1 MTNLERFTLCYETG
15 YKFAK
20 MGGIEQNVKYYLAD
34 VLGHQPEPFE
44 LRAAYGGHED
54 YLAEDAFP
62 KMSKV

>member
-1 MTNLERFTLCYETG
+1 MTHLQQFTWCYDIGYRF
-15 YKFAK
+15 AQ
-20 MGGIEQNVKYYLAD
+20 MGGIEQNVKHYLAD
-34 VLGHQPEPFE
+34 ELGRQWEQWE